1 VRRLAPALF
10 CVALTLVVAAPAGAA
25 KKGCGKA
32 RVAVVVKGKRACTK
46 ASALTRSAPAG
57 DLTELLVRA
66 SADKTLWRGKKK
78 PAARALGKQAARVLA
93 FDVALIKASRAA
105 GKPVVPREPTPPQ
118 KREDDS
124 ETLGLDISKT
134 PIGWVQKQ
142 AERVQSWREQ
152 ANGLQNS
159 KAETKGTLL
168 PPSGK
173 GDYQLRVA
181 EEFAGDPCPQAGGV
195 VQAKATYTVER
206 VVDGILGEST
216 ENVATIKVDVQA
228 KVGKKGVLLDYTLNA
243 NFFAQG
249 GGWTAAGHTNKG
261 AAKPGKLLLPSDV
274 ASVDLTG
281 SLDAKTTDKVAGA
294 MYKAILMAKQKADLW
309 LKEAQKVWLDKAACK
324 KVTGDTGTL
333 KQGEEREVEIDIKS
347 IRGATA
353 DEDVQ
358 LTGRNGLQV
367 VGPTKVTAKKGKIR
381 VKVKANKRKSAATP
395 YTLDVEGLSEL
406 GKGLGSL
413 SFKGV
418 VGYRY
423 SGLAYR
429 GEVHDIVYGVSYTEV
444 TVVEAR
450 FCGIDPYKEVWTMT
464 VHDKSDWPLFG
475 GYQFDGN
482 RQVGWVDG
490 GLVLGGSGIGA
501 EGHATLVHGANDV
514 PTAVDMTVGY
524 SPGHE
529 PTGSGWDVQLIPITT
544 HAVVEEDPS
553 CTG

>member
-1 VRRLAPALF
+1 M
-10 CVALTLVVAAPAGAA
+10 
-25 KKGCGKA
+25 
-32 RVAVVVKGKRACTK
+32 VKGKRACTK
-46 ASALTRSAPAG
+46 ASALSRSAPAG
-57 DLTELLVRA
+57 DLAELLVRA

-78 PAARALGKQAARVLA
+78 PAARALGNQAARVLA
-93 FDVALIKASRAA
+93 FDVALIRASRAA

-118 KREDDS
+118 KRGDDS
-124 ETLGLDISKT
+124 ETLGLDVSKT

-152 ANGLQNS
+152 ANGLQDS

-173 GDYQLRVA
+173 GDYQLRIA
-181 EEFAGDPCPQAGGV
+181 EDFAGDPCPQAGGV

-216 ENVATIKVDVQA
+216 ENVATIRVDVQA

-281 SLDAKTTDKVAGA
+281 KLDAKTTDKVAGA

-309 LKEAQKVWLDKAACK
+309 LKEAQRVWLDKAACK

-367 VGPTKVTAKKGKIR
+367 VGPTKVTAKKGKVK
-381 VKVKANKRKSAATP
+381 VKVKADKRKSAATP
-395 YTLDVEGLSEL
+395 YTLEVEGLSEL
-406 GKGLGSL
+406 GKGVGALQFKSL
-413 SFKGV
+413 LSYTF
-418 VGYRY
+418 
-423 SGLAYR
+423 SGLKFR
-429 GEVHDIVYGVSYTEV
+429 GEVHDIVYGTSYSEYE
-444 TVVEAR
+444 VVEAH
-450 FCGIDPYKEVWTMT
+450 FCGEDPYKDPWYVIVHEV
-464 VHDKSDWPLFG
+464 SNWPLFG
-475 GYQFDGN
+475 GHTFDGN
-482 RQVGWVDG
+482 VPQAWFDGRQFFGQ
-490 GLVLGGSGIGA
+490 SIIGVRGT
-501 EGHATLVHGANDV
+501 GHLVHGADDV
-514 PTAVDMTVGY
+514 PTGIDLEVGY
-524 SPGHE
+524 EPGYE
-529 PTGSGWDVQLIPITT
+529 PQGSGWDVQLVPQVT
-544 HAVVEEDPS
+544 HAPVVEDPV
-553 CTG
+553 CTGLPQP